1 VPFSIAEKWMA
12 NAARQEGINIQINYR
27 EKAIV
32 FGAPRKVDMKSMRQ
46 PLIEIGYKLQQAMSR
61 VAPEEQHKKGRL
73 EKANLAST
81 IVKRIEEERGFIRQR
96 REEIERRKEEKERE
110 KEQQEREAMEKIKK
124 QEAKEAEA
132 ERIRLAEERSRRE
145 LEREEQKRKDAKM
158 KETKEMLEQMKKQD
172 ESKPTNLKIGGKKI
186 GDITAEDLESVNIN
200 EIEKAR
206 EAQVQRERQEK
217 IRQRKLESKR
227 VDHLSRA
234 YREEEKA
241 KIDQWAEDTQVADD
255 NLLDLA
261 QERDEEEQHKRH
273 DAGLVEKKQMLAFV
287 DQKTKWVE
295 EQFETRYEEHQVAA
309 AKKIGKG
316 QTGGGRQ
323 KD

>member
-1 VPFSIAEKWMA
+1 
-12 NAARQEGINIQINYR
+12 
-27 EKAIV
+27 
-32 FGAPRKVDMKSMRQ
+32 
-46 PLIEIGYKLQQAMSR
+46 
-61 VAPEEQHKKGRL
+61 
-73 EKANLAST
+73 
-81 IVKRIEEERGFIRQR
+81 
-96 REEIERRKEEKERE
+96 
-110 KEQQEREAMEKIKK
+110 
-124 QEAKEAEA
+124 
-132 ERIRLAEERSRRE
+132 
-145 LEREEQKRKDAKM
+145 
-158 KETKEMLEQMKKQD
+158 MLDQMKKQAED
-172 ESKPTNLKIGGKKI
+172 RSVNLKVGGKKI
-186 GDITAEDLESVNIN
+186 HEIEAEDLAKIGFD

-295 EQFETRYEEHQVAA
+295 EQLETRYEEHQVAA
-309 AKKIGKG
+309 AKKLEKAKQEEAGK
-316 QTGGGRQ
+316 
-323 KD
+323 KIE